1 MPDTLRSA
9 LRFAAPLLALA
20 LAAACE
26 PRIGAHGFVPNPERV
41 AQVRPGAADKLDVS
55 EILGTPSAVANF
67 DASTWYYIS
76 QRSSAT
82 AFFKPEIVE
91 QIVLAVRFDD
101 NDTVAAVDRFTLE
114 DGRIVEPVERQTP
127 TAGNELTLLQQLF
140 GNIGRFSN

>member
-1 MPDTLRSA
+1 MPD
-9 LRFAAPLLALA
+9 LRFAAPLFALV
-20 LAAACE
+20 LLAACE

-41 AQVRPGAADKLDVS
+41 AQVQPGAADKLDVS
-55 EILGTPSAVANF
+55 EILGAPSAVANF
-67 DASTWYYIS
+67 DASTWYYVS

-91 QIVLAVRFDD
+91 QTVLAVRFDD
-101 NDTVAAVDRFTLE
+101 NDLVSSVDRFTLE
-114 DGRIVEPVERQTP
+114 DGRIVDPVARQTP